1 MSDGL
6 SNDELIEIV
15 KEIRSRTDK
24 IKKNEYVYFK
34 SRYEHLYKMI
44 TDKDLDF
51 DEESFSKMLKKREQV
66 LSGSKDIKK
75 GSEEI
80 STDFFH
86 KYHPELS

>member
-6 SNDELIEIV
+6 SNDELIETV

-51 DEESFSKMLKKREQV
+51 DEE
-66 LSGSKDIKK
+66 
-75 GSEEI
+75 
-80 STDFFH
+80 
-86 KYHPELS
+86 

>member
-6 SNDELIEIV
+6 SNDEIIEIV
-15 KEIRSRTDK
+15 KEIRSRKDK
-24 IKKNEYVYFK
+24 IKKNEYLYFK

-51 DEESFSKMLKKREQV
+51 DEEEVNKMLKKREQV

-80 STDFFH
+80 STEFFN
-86 KYHPELS
+86 KYHPNLS